1 MNQSNPPVS
10 NRRLSPRR
18 RPNRGTRATGH
29 LGSLATS
36 PNIEPGQAQPLTI
49 PAVVVWSAPGEGGC
63 WVGVFF
69 WEWLPYTEL
78 RALTE
83 A

>member
-1 MNQSNPPVS
+1 VPLEEGQEVAVV
-10 NRRLSPRR
+10 LH
-18 RPNRGTRATGH
+18 A
-29 LGSLATS
+29 
-36 PNIEPGQAQPLTI
+36 PGQAQPLTI

-69 WEWLPYTEL
+69 WQWPHYTEL